1 MTVTVN
7 PAVLFTAATTSY
19 LANCALGVAVATG
32 TLRTGRAHWVHH
44 ALYIS
49 TASLAGVAA
58 SSLFWSRNRA
68 GLLLLPAA
76 IPLVLIPAISSH
88 SRRHIVT
95 ALTAAPFFL
104 TSLYKAWR

>member
-1 MTVTVN
+1 MN

-19 LANCALGVAVATG
+19 LANCALGTMVATG
-32 TLRTGRAHWVHH
+32 ALRTGRAHWVHH
-44 ALYIS
+44 AMYIT

-76 IPLVLIPAISSH
+76 VPLVLIPAISSH

-95 ALTAAPFFL
+95 ALAAAPFFVA
-104 TSLYKAWR
+104 SLYKAWR

>member
-1 MTVTVN
+1 VN

-19 LANCALGVAVATG
+19 LANCALGAAVTTG
-32 TLRTGRAHWVHH
+32 ALHTGRAHWVHH

-49 TASLAGVAA
+49 TASLSGIAA

-76 IPLVLIPAISSH
+76 VPLVLIPAISSH

-95 ALTAAPFFL
+95 ALSAAPFFVA
-104 TSLYKAWR
+104 SLVKAWR

>member
-1 MTVTVN
+1 VN

-19 LANCALGVAVATG
+19 LANCALGAAVATG
-32 TLRTGRAHWVHH
+32 TLHTGRAHWVHH

-49 TASLAGVAA
+49 TTSLAAA
-58 SSLFWSRNRA
+58 AATSLFWSRNRA

-76 IPLVLIPAISSH
+76 VPLVMIPAISSH

-95 ALTAAPFFL
+95 ALAAAPFFVA
-104 TSLYKAWR
+104 SLVKAWR

>member
-1 MTVTVN
+1 MN

-19 LANCALGVAVATG
+19 LANCALGAAVATG
-32 TLRTGRAHWVHH
+32 TLHTGRAHWVHH

-49 TASLAGVAA
+49 TTSLAAVAA
-58 SSLFWSRNRA
+58 TSLFWSRNRA

-76 IPLVLIPAISSH
+76 VPLVMIPAISSH

-95 ALTAAPFFL
+95 ALAAAPFFVA
-104 TSLYKAWR
+104 SLVKAWR

>member
-1 MTVTVN
+1 VN

-19 LANCALGVAVATG
+19 LANCALGTAVATG
-32 TLRTGRAHWVHH
+32 ALNTGRAHWVHH
-44 ALYIS
+44 GLYIS
-49 TASLAGVAA
+49 TASLATVAM

-76 IPLVLIPAISSH
+76 VPLVLIPVISSH

-95 ALTAAPFFL
+95 ALAAAPFFL
-104 TSLYKAWR
+104 ASLVKAWR

>member
-1 MTVTVN
+1 VN

-19 LANCALGVAVATG
+19 LANCALGAAVATG
-32 TLRTGRAHWVHH
+32 ALHTGRAHWVHH

-49 TASLAGVAA
+49 TASLAGIAA

-76 IPLVLIPAISSH
+76 VPLVLIPAISSH

-95 ALTAAPFFL
+95 ALSAAPFFVA
-104 TSLYKAWR
+104 SLVKAWR